1 MRAPRAEGA
10 LRAPRPAL
18 RVLAAVCALL
28 LAACAAALP
37 AALASEGTGAAATS
51 RSSSLPGADGGILPG
66 GLDEDDATFTT
77 ISRLASADERLD
89 DTLVSFSGEAVGE
102 PVNASLSGHKW
113 VLLQSNAG
121 STSSIEVLMTDEQ
134 VALIE
139 NFGSYQTRGST
150 LRVTGIYRI
159 ADPSQTGTLDVTAYS
174 VRVVDAGGAVAN
186 PADMRRLWLG
196 VGLSALGVG
205 LFGLNVYLKRRSRS

>member
-28 LAACAAALP
+28 LAACAATLP

-51 RSSSLPGADGGILPG
+51 RSPSL
-66 GLDEDDATFTT
+66 
-77 ISRLASADERLD
+77 
-89 DTLVSFSGEAVGE
+89 LVSFSGEAVGE

-159 ADPSQTGTLDVTAYS
+159 ADPSQTGTLDVTAYR

-186 PADMRRLWLG
+186 PADMRKLWLG